1 MERYRAVPHAPDR
14 RRRVNLDAMSS
25 SPLPPRQVQAG
36 PSEQTVLA
44 VSIGVTL
51 LVAALGIVFG
61 LLSHSFAIVFDGV
74 YSLVDVLMT
83 VVTLLVARLIAAAD
97 AGGPQNRRLVEH
109 FSMGFWHLEPMVL
122 ACSGLMLTSAV
133 LYALINAVHSFI
145 EGGRVLHFGHAM
157 LYAGVTLVACIVM
170 SVYQLRAN
178 RRLKSQLVALD
189 AKAWMMSGAITTA
202 LLLAFAMGGMLQG
215 TPLERWTPYIDPG
228 VLALVCLLIL
238 PLPLGTIRRALE
250 DILLV
255 TPQDLRLHV
264 DEVARQVVEEEGF
277 LDFRAYV
284 ARVGRGRQIELH
296 FIVPPGLPP
305 RTLESWDRLRDR
317 IGDRIGGDPHQ
328 RWLTI
333 AFTTDLEWAE

>member
-25 SPLPPRQVQAG
+25 SPLPPPQVQAG

-61 LLSHSFAIVFDGV
+61 LLSRSFAIVFDGV

-122 ACSGLMLTSAV
+122 AASGLMLTSAV
-133 LYALINAVHSFI
+133 LYALINAVHSFLD
-145 EGGRVLHFGHAM
+145 GGRVLHFGHAM

-178 RRLKSQLVALD
+178 
-189 AKAWMMSGAITTA
+189 
-202 LLLAFAMGGMLQG
+202 
-215 TPLERWTPYIDPG
+215 
-228 VLALVCLLIL
+228 
-238 PLPLGTIRRALE
+238 
-250 DILLV
+250 
-255 TPQDLRLHV
+255 
-264 DEVARQVVEEEGF
+264 
-277 LDFRAYV
+277 
-284 ARVGRGRQIELH
+284 
-296 FIVPPGLPP
+296 
-305 RTLESWDRLRDR
+305 
-317 IGDRIGGDPHQ
+317 
-328 RWLTI
+328 
-333 AFTTDLEWAE
+333 

>member
-1 MERYRAVPHAPDR
+1 
-14 RRRVNLDAMSS
+14 
-25 SPLPPRQVQAG
+25 
-36 PSEQTVLA
+36 
-44 VSIGVTL
+44 
-51 LVAALGIVFG
+51 
-61 LLSHSFAIVFDGV
+61 
-74 YSLVDVLMT
+74 
-83 VVTLLVARLIAAAD
+83 
-97 AGGPQNRRLVEH
+97 
-109 FSMGFWHLEPMVL
+109 MGFWHLEPMVL
-122 ACSGLMLTSAV
+122 ACSGPMLTSAV

-157 LYAGVTLVACIVM
+157 LYAGVTLVAWIVM
-170 SVYQLRAN
+170 SVYQLRTN

-255 TPQDLRLHV
+255 TPQDLCLHV
-264 DEVARQVVEEEGF
+264 DEVARQVVDEEGF

-296 FIVPPGLPP
+296 FIVPPGLAP